1 VLDWI
6 LARLEE
12 EPEWPVPDIKIHAS
26 QSAGRDMMLRRKQ
39 EIDEKTVV
47 RAMEKRKRA

>member
-26 QSAGRDMMLRRKQ
+26 QSAGRDMMLRKKQ